1 MAPRSSRPP
10 ATADC
15 SRSPRRPSRRTEG
28 PAAGNPS
35 LLVKRLE
42 VEKGHDVLAAVELNV
57 PVPLTVEGAD
67 RIFHPVAERAS
78 PAHESEAAIAFEVGG
93 EQRPLRREQVPDVDA
108 VPLVGERG
116 LIAAEPELESV
127 AEAVVDVAV
136 EQVEWYRRSP
146 GMRTRM

>member
-1 MAPRSSRPP
+1 MKVPQQEILPV
-10 ATADC
+10 
-15 SRSPRRPSRRTEG
+15 
-28 PAAGNPS
+28 
-35 LLVKRLE
+35 VKRLE

-57 PVPLTVEGAD
+57 PVTLTVEGAD
-67 RIFHPVAERAS
+67 RIFQPVAERAS
-78 PAHESEAAIAFEVGG
+78 PAHESEAALTFEVGG

-136 EQVEWYRRSP
+136 EQVE
-146 GMRTRM
+146 GIVALLE